1 MARLLLAILAAVLLA
16 APASADP
23 QCNQISPG
31 TRTCVAPGHTSI
43 VTTPNPALMNPSP
56 GWVFGWGTPV
66 IGLGG
71 GGFWLGF

>member
-1 MARLLLAILAAVLLA
+1 MARLLLAILAAILLA

>member
-71 GGFWLGF
+71 SGFWLGF